1 MSELQATLEFSV
13 ELHKFYNVD
22 LFQRGFYQIRS
33 NFKSSPKVPAKV
45 EVSLPRSKK
54 SDLIFPPSI
63 INGIA
68 VSKTFQIL
76 YRNEEVLLED
86 VIHYRVH
93 IVLDSAKIEETLSN
107 AEFTLEVE
115 LWFSEDSVGME
126 QHSSIQSVSRREL
139 MINFV
144 PTRGLHYHLPVLF
157 DYFHLSCVSL
167 SVHGALISIHQPYLP
182 SPRSGN
188 KRNKSRNSSPSLSTM
203 ESVLFGQA
211 QLGVKY
217 GTSRTRLAIACRIY
231 QEVCTLLLQAL
242 ESLQLCLQHLSGLI
256 PDLQRPNVR
265 IVDCRR
271 RMKKLIEVAHTLE
284 TEEDFLLKAN
294 SDISQLCAENILL
307 WNKFLDAFTSREVI
321 RRHLAQINH
330 SHRIKRFAEGFFSM
344 TNPRK
349 SALCCLD
356 AKHQHYTVVSEAVR
370 RSQYFSNLPHLT
382 VGCKELD
389 GTSETLPIIFEDI
402 YSDGVPKRN
411 SVCDSVRVV
420 EGSNCVLVSSNNSL
434 NGPGISQP
442 QLQPENMR
450 QTFRPASVPVNLDI
464 TAANNL
470 QLDGAQA
477 SDLAN
482 LSEESLDRLKRDLS
496 ILVEATMNA
505 TNEDE
510 AKDTKKSAK
519 KKISLPLKLSDERL
533 APNLLFEATKSK
545 VERKRSVDSSLN
557 ILSPTLSPD
566 MKLYFKEKLRSNW
579 KHKSQSSEK
588 QKQFESKFQKG
599 HSGYSHLECCSNI
612 PYNLEEEPEQ
622 VDGMKNPKIKNKH
635 DQSFTSKI
643 LEEEEEKTKLLNSAG
658 PGKSY
663 SPKGGRKAKE
673 ELSGMAKVR
682 DIVLNSGEKNQSVEE
697 ELSDSSMS
705 EASGWISNNSRRS
718 SVSTIDTNSEQ
729 RETKTPENSRP
740 GESRYPVL
748 PELKSPGLLLSKTS
762 RSRSEEPPDKS
773 LSPTGRLRHRSECG
787 GPR

>member
-33 NFKSSPKVPAKV
+33 NFKSSPKVPSKV
-45 EVSLPRSKK
+45 EVSLPRTKK

-76 YRNEEVLLED
+76 YRNEEVLLDD

-93 IVLDSAKIEETLSN
+93 IVLDSAKIEETLRN
-107 AEFTLEVE
+107 AELSLEVE

-126 QHSSIQSVSRREL
+126 QHTSIQSVSRRSL

-167 SVHGALISIHQPYLP
+167 SLHGALISIHQPYLP
-182 SPRSGN
+182 SPRSGV

-203 ESVLFGQA
+203 ESVLFGEA

-242 ESLQLCLQHLSGLI
+242 ESLQLSLQHLSGLI
-256 PDLQRPNVR
+256 PDLQRPSVR

-271 RMKKLIEVAHTLE
+271 RMKKLIEVAQTLE

-349 SALCCLD
+349 SALCCLE

-370 RSQYFSNLPHLT
+370 RSHYFSHLPHLT
-382 VGCKELD
+382 VSCRDLD

-420 EGSNCVLVSSNNSL
+420 EGSNCVLVSSNTA
-434 NGPGISQP
+434 PAAIAQP
-442 QLQPENMR
+442 QLQPDNFK
-450 QTFRPASVPVNLDI
+450 QNFRPSSVPLNLDI
-464 TAANNL
+464 TAVNNL
-470 QLDGAQA
+470 NIDTDQA

-505 TNEDE
+505 TNDHE
-510 AKDTKKSAK
+510 KVTTKKSAK
-519 KKISLPLKLSDERL
+519 KKISLPIKLSDERL
-533 APNLLFEATKSK
+533 TSTLPSEAKTK

-566 MKLYFKEKLRSNW
+566 MKLYFKEKIRSNW
-579 KHKSQSSEK
+579 RNKSKSSDK
-588 QKQFESKFQKG
+588 QRQVENKFQKG
-599 HSGYSHLECCSNI
+599 SSGYSHLECCSNI
-612 PYNLEEEPEQ
+612 PYNLEEEPEL
-622 VDGMKNPKIKNKH
+622 VDGMKNPKCRNEHEK
-635 DQSFTSKI
+635 SFTSKTLDEDI
-643 LEEEEEKTKLLNSAG
+643 KLINNEEKT
-658 PGKSY
+658 Y
-663 SPKGGRKAKE
+663 SPKSGRKPKE
-673 ELSGMAKVR
+673 ELEGMAKVR
-682 DIVLNSGEKNQSVEE
+682 DIVLNSCKEKTGEE
-697 ELSDSSMS
+697 EESDSSMS
-705 EASGWISNNSRRS
+705 EASGWVSSRRS
-718 SVSTIDTNSEQ
+718 SVSTTDTNSENKD
-729 RETKTPENSRP
+729 REAKKADNTARE
-740 GESRYPVL
+740 EDRYPAL
-748 PELKSPGLLLSKTS
+748 PELKSPGLLLSKAS

-773 LSPTGRLRHRSECG
+773 PGLTGRPRHRSECG
-787 GPR
+787 GPRYV